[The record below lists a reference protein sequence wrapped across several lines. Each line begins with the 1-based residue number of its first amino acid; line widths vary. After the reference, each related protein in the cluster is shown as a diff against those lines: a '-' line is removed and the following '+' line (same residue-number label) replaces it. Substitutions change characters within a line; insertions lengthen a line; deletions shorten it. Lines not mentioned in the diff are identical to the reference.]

1 MIYSS
6 SLTLKLLSVFA
17 LSLNAAEGY
26 TCVSSNGRCCF
37 GPDGSDLSDATI
49 DYNTAGANST
59 AAHLFGSVIGNWC
72 VDFVQDFSNVFS
84 FLDDFNE
91 PLTNWNTSSALYMDY
106 MFEGAASFNQPLNFD
121 TSHVTLM
128 PGMFAMATS
137 FNQPL
142 KFVTVRVT
150 DMSSMFANATAFNQP
165 LIGSFKTRNVFDMS
179 NMFDGATAFNQPF
192 VTAFNTNKVTSFKAM
207 FHNAI
212 AFNHD
217 VSAFKV
223 GGSARDFS
231 SMFQGAVTFKQ
242 NLKAWSGTV
251 NKTSKVTKMFKG
263 TACPT
268 KIDPKLNATK
278 QGPFCYAVV

>member
-128 PGMFAMATS
+128 PGMFAMAT
-137 FNQPL
+137 
-142 KFVTVRVT
+142 
-150 DMSSMFANATAFNQP
+150 AFNQP